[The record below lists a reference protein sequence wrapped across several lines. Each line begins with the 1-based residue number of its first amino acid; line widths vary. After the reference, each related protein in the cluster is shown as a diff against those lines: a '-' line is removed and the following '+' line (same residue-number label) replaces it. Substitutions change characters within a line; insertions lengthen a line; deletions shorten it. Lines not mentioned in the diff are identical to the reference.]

1 MEAIFFALGDKT
13 HLHLISDDGG
23 RKIGGKDCKK
33 LDPKAQSFRAMSL
46 MYSLRRPLSQHST

>member
-1 MEAIFFALGDKT
+1 MNLGTLNVEAIFFAPDDKT

-33 LDPKAQSFRAMSL
+33 LDPKARSFRAMSL
-46 MYSLRRPLSQHST
+46 SIP